1 MSLNRVHTPCIG
13 VCSTTFGDTVCRG
26 CKRFLHEIVDWN
38 RYSDAQKMLVWQR
51 LDLLL
56 CTVVGNYL
64 EVIDAARL
72 SEQLT
77 FQNIR
82 QQPQLSPPGWVPE
95 LLKAAGHR
103 VLLWEDFGLRYTSP
117 ETGLTPRQLYDRISA
132 EVYAL
137 AEAHYDRNH
146 RRPGMR
152 LSLLLRDL
160 SGDGSP
166 DTQPQG

>member
-56 CTVVGNYL
+56 CTEVGDYLDVV
-64 EVIDAARL
+64 AAAGRSRL
-72 SEQLT
+72 PVFPT
-77 FQNIR
+77 IR
-82 QQPQLSPPGWVPE
+82 HQPQLSPPGWVPGR
-95 LLKAAGHR
+95 LKAAGQRALPSGH
-103 VLLWEDFGLRYTSP
+103 FGLRSTSP
-117 ETGLTPRQLYDRISA
+117 AAGLPPRQLYDRIRA

-137 AEAHYDRNH
+137 PEAQYDRNS
-146 RRPGMR
+146 RRPG
-152 LSLLLRDL
+152 
-160 SGDGSP
+160 
-166 DTQPQG
+166 